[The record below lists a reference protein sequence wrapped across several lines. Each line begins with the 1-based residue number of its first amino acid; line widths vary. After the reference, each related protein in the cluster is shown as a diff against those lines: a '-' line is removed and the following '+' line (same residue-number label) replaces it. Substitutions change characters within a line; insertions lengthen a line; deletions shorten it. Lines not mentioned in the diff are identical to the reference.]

1 MKREADAGRL
11 LNGMLDRFERGSDR
25 SRRIIA
31 RASLSFESAAAH
43 RRLDELLA
51 GARDAGAVELTFDRE
66 APHLVDR
73 VVLRDAARLYAYLDR
88 RPAEV
93 DLDVGLSRLRSLRA
107 STDVGRALAAHVAER
122 WSAGTTA
129 MALAPAEIDQAI
141 ALVRAADAA
150 FTPLPGGRLPLR
162 TRSAR
167 LLGDSKALER
177 SLSKLLAFLR
187 QTGRTEPDL
196 SRDETLRAL
205 GLEKFP
211 QPILA
216 AGPLLVSGLAVTSW
230 TYVGLPPEAGD
241 AVEVAGKVR
250 SILTIENLESFNRH
264 VRECREPAD
273 AVVYTGGFPSAGVI
287 GILRRLV
294 ALSDVPCVWHWG
306 DIDGGGL
313 KIGRYLERMLP
324 RPIRP
329 HLMSAD
335 LATRHGRT
343 TPPSRD
349 MATIP
354 AGSAF
359 GPLAAFLSSPA
370 ACQLEQEML
379 DPRPVPERPAPSC
392 EAGQASP
399 PEEARRPVAGLT

>member
-1 MKREADAGRL
+1 MKREADAARL
-11 LNGMLDRFERGSDR
+11 LNNLLDRFERASYR

-43 RRLDELLA
+43 RQLDELLT
-51 GARDAGAVELTFDRE
+51 GARDAGAVELIFDRE

-73 VVLRDAARLYAYLDR
+73 VVLLDAVRLYAYLDR

-93 DLDVGLSRLRSLRA
+93 DLAAALSRLQSLA
-107 STDVGRALAAHVAER
+107 ATTDVGRALAAHMAER
-122 WSAGTTA
+122 WSTGQTA
-129 MALAPAEIDQAI
+129 VALAPAEIDQAI
-141 ALVRAADAA
+141 SLVRAADAA
-150 FTPLPGGRLPLR
+150 FTQLAGGRLPLR

-187 QTGRTEPDL
+187 DTGRIDPDL
-196 SRDETLRAL
+196 SREEALRVL

-216 AGPLLVSGLAVTSW
+216 AGPLLVGGLTVAGW

-241 AVEVAGKVR
+241 AVEAGGHVR

-287 GILRRLV
+287 AVLRRLI

-313 KIGRYLERMLP
+313 KIGCYLERMLP
-324 RPIRP
+324 RPVVP

-335 LATRHGRT
+335 LATSHGKT
-343 TPPSRD
+343 VPPLRD
-349 MATIP
+349 MSTIP
-354 AGSAF
+354 PGSAF

-370 ACQLEQEML
+370 ARCLEQEML
-379 DPRPVPERPAPSC
+379 DPEPVPREPFACGKAGQSSRREDGRRPA
-392 EAGQASP
+392 ADA
-399 PEEARRPVAGLT
+399 T